1 MEVFFKNV
9 LTKIEGHVLGE
20 EHSNFLTYDHQYTRF
35 DQAGAWSAEGSVAR
49 PAVLSFYIRSSLVRE
64 KNNVA
69 PANKLSSVLS
79 YFGGTQSA
87 RWLILLALHF
97 CADHRSPLLCVC
109 RCSDPVMRRARG
121 VRLAGPRG
129 KGGGCRGATMRST
142 TPT

>member
-1 MEVFFKNV
+1 MEVFFNNV
-9 LTKIEGHVLGE
+9 LSKMEGHVLGE

-97 CADHRSPLLCVC
+97 ALITVVHFFVFVGAAIQSCVALAASASPA
-109 RCSDPVMRRARG
+109 PAAKAGAAG
-121 VRLAGPRG
+121 VPPYVAP
-129 KGGGCRGATMRST
+129 
-142 TPT
+142 PT

>member
-9 LTKIEGHVLGE
+9 LTKMEGHVLGE

-35 DQAGAWSAEGSVAR
+35 DQAGAWSAEGNVAR

-79 YFGGTQSA
+79 YFGGTKA
-87 RWLILLALHF
+87 AWKLIFIVLHLALITVVHF
-97 CADHRSPLLCVC
+97 FVGRASHESRNSAQASVSPAPAA
-109 RCSDPVMRRARG
+109 S
-121 VRLAGPRG
+121 
-129 KGGGCRGATMRST
+129 
-142 TPT
+142 